1 MTVRRIKKQPEE
13 TPEEFFNAVQVP
25 DNWQFICWDNHPDGY
40 GKVYELK
47 PGLRMRLILLIPQNR
62 GCICE
67 RDDRSGQRKYH
78 TIVSNKRSWQLNEFI
93 QHYFNNEEDDNNKET
108 QESATFCGNQKP

>member
-1 MTVRRIKKQPEE
+1 MTKTKREKEE
-13 TPEEFFNAVQVP
+13 TPEEFFNAVKVP
-25 DNWQFICWDNHPDGY
+25 DNWKFVCWDNHPDGY

-62 GCICE
+62 GCLCE

-78 TIVSNKRSWQLNEFI
+78 CIVSNKRSGQLNEFI
-93 QHYFNNEEDDNNKET
+93 QQFFNNEEDDNEEN
-108 QESATFCGNQKP
+108 